1 MTTGEQRLIAAVIR
15 QGIADAVSGDES
27 ARQEALGWL
36 ESASGP
42 MLAAVAPPGISGQQL
57 RTLIA
62 KRLGKPKSA
71 KRLAELIGEKAVKA
85 PRQHG
90 HQPATRP
97 TRNPCSSCGRLSISP
112 VCFMCQLGQA

>member
-1 MTTGEQRLIAAVIR
+1 M
-15 QGIADAVSGDES
+15 IADAVSGDES

-71 KRLAELIGEKAVKA
+71 KRLAELIGEKPVKV
-85 PRQHG
+85 PRQRG
-90 HQPATRP
+90 HQPTSGAAWKPERVKNNVT
-97 TRNPCSSCGRLSISP
+97 I
-112 VCFMCQLGQA
+112 Q

>member
-1 MTTGEQRLIAAVIR
+1 MTTVEQLLIAAVIR

-57 RTLIA
+57 RTLVA

-71 KRLAELIGEKAVKA
+71 KRLTELIGEKPVKA
-85 PRQHG
+85 PQPRG
-90 HQPATRP
+90 HHPATRP
-97 TRNPCSSCGRLSISP
+97 PRKPCSQCGRPSIAP
-112 VCFMCQLGQA
+112 ICAVCQLG